1 MEAKDFIICS
11 LNNSFYGIEAS
22 IVKEIFYLPELTS
35 VAEAP
40 PDIVGVLNLRGDI
53 LPVMDLYIRLG
64 QQPQDYQL
72 TDSIVVLNWE
82 EFQVGVIVN
91 QVHEVKSIAVNEI
104 TANLSYRRGMSSK
117 NGSQPPVI
125 TSGKFIN
132 GVAQVDED
140 LVMLLNH
147 QTLIEYSKLI
157 NPDSND
163 SDGEISENSQAAFL
177 LERTYNG
184 NETSKSR
191 IFCPHATPEQ
201 RATFRE
207 RAENLRRAT
216 ESEDF
221 AGLIPLAVIGLNGE
235 YFGLDLDT
243 VREFTDISKIT
254 PIPCCPPHIVGNI
267 NLRGEIVTLVDV
279 RGVLNLP
286 IAATNQASKV
296 MVVRMED
303 LVAGVTVDEV
313 FDVMYLNPIEM
324 MPVPA
329 AVHSINDEYLRGT
342 APYREK
348 MMGVLDLPKILT
360 KGGLT
365 VDEEV

>member
-1 MEAKDFIICS
+1 METQDFIICS
-11 LNNSFYGIEAS
+11 LNNSFYGIAAYV
-22 IVKEIFYLPELTS
+22 VKEIFYLPELTP

-64 QQPQDYQL
+64 QQPQDYQV
-72 TDSIVVLNWE
+72 TDSIVVLDWE
-82 EFQVGVIVN
+82 GFQVGVIVN
-91 QVHEVKSIAVNEI
+91 QVHEVQNIAANEI
-104 TANLSYRRGMSSK
+104 TTNLSYRRGMLSK
-117 NGSQPPVI
+117 NGSQPGAV
-125 TSGKFIN
+125 TSGKFLN
-132 GVAQVDED
+132 GVAQVNED
-140 LVMLLNH
+140 LVMLINH
-147 QTLIEYSKLI
+147 QTLIEYSKFV

-163 SDGEISENSQAAFL
+163 GDGEFSATSQAAAALL

-184 NETSKSR
+184 SER
-191 IFCPHATPEQ
+191 LFCPHATPEE
-201 RATFRE
+201 RATFKE
-207 RAENLRRAT
+207 RAENLRRTT

-286 IAATNQASKV
+286 IAAANQASKV

-313 FDVMYLNPIEM
+313 FDVMYLNPTEM

>member
-1 MEAKDFIICS
+1 MEPQDFIICS
-11 LNNSFYGIEAS
+11 LNNSFYGIAAS
-22 IVKEIFYLPELTS
+22 VVKEIFYLPELTP

-72 TDSIVVLNWE
+72 TDSIIVLNWE
-82 EFQVGVIVN
+82 GFQVGVIVN
-91 QVHEVKSIAVNEI
+91 QVHEVKNIAANEI
-104 TANLSYRRGMSSK
+104 TTNLSYRRGMLSK
-117 NGSQPPVI
+117 NGSQPGAV

-140 LVMLLNH
+140 LVMLINH
-147 QTLIEYSKLI
+147 QTLIEYSKFI
-157 NPDSND
+157 HPDTND
-163 SDGEISENSQAAFL
+163 SDEEISANSQAAAALL

-184 NETSKSR
+184 SDR
-191 IFCPHATPEQ
+191 IFCPHATPEE

-207 RAENLRRAT
+207 RAENLRRTT

-279 RGVLNLP
+279 RGALNLP
-286 IAATNQASKV
+286 IAGANQASKV

-313 FDVMYLNPIEM
+313 FDVMYLNPTEM

>member
-1 MEAKDFIICS
+1 MEAQDFIICS
-11 LNNSFYGIEAS
+11 LNNSFYGIAAS
-22 IVKEIFYLPELTS
+22 VVKEIFYLPELTP

-40 PDIVGVLNLRGDI
+40 PDIVGVLNLRGEI

-72 TDSIVVLNWE
+72 TDSIVVLDWSG
-82 EFQVGVIVN
+82 FQVGVIVN
-91 QVHEVKSIAVNEI
+91 QVHEVQNIAANEI
-104 TANLSYRRGMSSK
+104 TTNLSYRRGMLSK
-117 NGSQPPVI
+117 NGSQPGAGS
-125 TSGKFIN
+125 SGKFIN
-132 GVAQVDED
+132 GVAQLDEN
-140 LVMLLNH
+140 LVMLINH
-147 QTLIEYSKLI
+147 QTLMEYSKLL

-163 SDGEISENSQAAFL
+163 GNEDSAHSQAAAALL

-184 NETSKSR
+184 SDTR
-191 IFCPHATPEQ
+191 IFCPHATPEE

-207 RAENLRRAT
+207 RAENLRRTT
-216 ESEDF
+216 EDEDF

-286 IAATNQASKV
+286 IAGTNEASKV

-313 FDVMYLNPIEM
+313 FDVMYLNPTEM

>member
-1 MEAKDFIICS
+1 MEAQDFIICS
-11 LNNSFYGIEAS
+11 LNNSIYGIEAS
-22 IVKEIFYLPELTS
+22 VVKEIFYLPELTP

-40 PDIVGVLNLRGDI
+40 RDIVGVLNLRGEI

-72 TDSIVVLNWE
+72 TDSIVVLNSE

-91 QVHEVKSIAVNEI
+91 QVHEVRNIAANEI
-104 TANLSYRRGMSSK
+104 TTNLSYRRGMLSK
-117 NGSQPPVI
+117 NGSQPGIV

-140 LVMLLNH
+140 LVMLINH

-157 NPDSND
+157 NSDSD
-163 SDGEISENSQAAFL
+163 DGDGEISANSQAAAALL

-184 NETSKSR
+184 SNTR
-191 IFCPHATPEQ
+191 IFCPHATPEE

-216 ESEDF
+216 ENEDF

-254 PIPCCPPHIVGNI
+254 PVPCCPPHIVGNI

-286 IAATNQASKV
+286 IAGTNEASKV

-313 FDVMYLNPIEM
+313 FDVMYLNPTEM